1 MPSGVGRAGGVGQSV
16 EERVCRINSGLVG
29 LGGFCF
35 GVVAVG
41 GLGGQGRMLWGCVV
55 PFFVLAIVFEELSRC
70 VVVAIRCL
78 SLFLYLMK

>member
-1 MPSGVGRAGGVGQSV
+1 M
-16 EERVCRINSGLVG
+16 EERVGRINSGLLG

-35 GVVAVG
+35 GVVDVA
-41 GLGGQGRMLWGCVV
+41 GLGGQVRMLWECVV

-70 VVVAIRCL
+70 VVLAIRCL